1 MDISLTLDKMTTE
14 EKLRVMEALWVDLT
28 SSEEEFSSPAWHADV
43 LKVREERKN
52 SGQEQYEDW
61 EEAKKDLRKRLL

>member
-1 MDISLTLDKMTTE
+1 MEISLPLNDMTTE

-28 SSEEEFSSPAWHADV
+28 QSEEGFSSPAWHEDV
-43 LKVREERKN
+43 LKVREERIK

-61 EEAKKDLRKRLL
+61 EKAKKDLRDRLL